1 MHVIL
6 LVQQESLAI
15 DKLEQELNN
24 CKVDYGDNASTAD
37 MNNATYDDDA
47 IDCVVGVAHKIF
59 DTYYSST
66 AKESKERF
74 DKLVTAIYDHSHHL
88 VHESD
93 FTKNVYT
100 GTMYITSAIGYA
112 HSMIREI
119 VKKYIK
125 EVRFEC
131 ADAHEFDN

>member
-37 MNNATYDDDA
+37 MNNATYDA

-66 AKESKERF
+66 AKESKEQF
-74 DKLVTAIYDHSHHL
+74 DKLRQSLRRPTEEPRKSRGFKL
-88 VHESD
+88 
-93 FTKNVYT
+93 
-100 GTMYITSAIGYA
+100 
-112 HSMIREI
+112 
-119 VKKYIK
+119 
-125 EVRFEC
+125 
-131 ADAHEFDN
+131 

>member
-1 MHVIL
+1 
-6 LVQQESLAI
+6 
-15 DKLEQELNN
+15 
-24 CKVDYGDNASTAD
+24 

>member
-1 MHVIL
+1 MRLIVLWESHIKYLIHIIL
-6 LVQQESLAI
+6 QLQKKA
-15 DKLEQELNN
+15 K
-24 CKVDYGDNASTAD
+24 
-37 MNNATYDDDA
+37 
-47 IDCVVGVAHKIF
+47 
-59 DTYYSST
+59 SS
-66 AKESKERF
+66 F

-93 FTKNVYT
+93 FAKNVYT